1 MTASAAAFV
10 EGGIQDG
17 CEDACSICLEEFSS
31 SDPSTVFTDCRHEYH
46 LQCILEWCQRSSDCP
61 MCLQPVSLKDPLSQE
76 LFAGVERERKI
87 RAAAAS
93 RNTTTIFRHPTLGD
107 FQLQHLPVGMTDA
120 DIEQRIIQHLAAA
133 SAAMGRTNV
142 GRRESHRSS
151 RSASSQRHMVL
162 SPHPNGTS
170 SGHSPTSMSRVGHR
184 ENEPASIN
192 VATPVTPLT
201 SDQSSSASVRPIRSS
216 NERST
221 SRQSSHPDPDT
232 AGPSDLQSITETLKS
247 RLSSASMRYRDSLS
261 RSTRG
266 WKERLFSRSNS
277 LSEIGTEV
285 RREVNAGIASVSRMM
300 ERLDTRDNTRHD
312 AGSRS
317 PSSATHSPD
326 HNGSGNQNGNNSSPA
341 VTAAS
346 AST

>member
-31 SDPSTVFTDCRHEYH
+31 SDPSTFTDCRHEYH

-107 FQLQHLPVGMTDA
+107 FQLQHVGSLTDA

-216 NERST
+216 NER
-221 SRQSSHPDPDT
+221 
-232 AGPSDLQSITETLKS
+232 
-247 RLSSASMRYRDSLS
+247 
-261 RSTRG
+261 
-266 WKERLFSRSNS
+266 
-277 LSEIGTEV
+277 
-285 RREVNAGIASVSRMM
+285 
-300 ERLDTRDNTRHD
+300 
-312 AGSRS
+312 
-317 PSSATHSPD
+317 
-326 HNGSGNQNGNNSSPA
+326 
-341 VTAAS
+341 
-346 AST
+346 